1 MQHFVSLQAGSTV
14 YGAPNTAINEH
25 PVHIMRTA
33 FCASRSHGDDNSLRN
48 AKLDRNG
55 GSLKQRGAVREEGKK
70 KRKNKNEKEE
80 RTIRE
85 FKNTKEEER
94 EGKKIARESETA
106 SG

>member
-1 MQHFVSLQAGSTV
+1 
-14 YGAPNTAINEH
+14 
-25 PVHIMRTA
+25 MRTT

-55 GSLKQRGAVREEGKK
+55 GSLKQRGAVREEEKK
-70 KRKNKNEKEE
+70 KKERNKNEKGE

-94 EGKKIARESETA
+94 DGKKIARESETA